1 MHDFWKA
8 MSFSLVTF
16 GLFCIPSAAKAE
28 PEGDVANTATV
39 AAAPGVMQPET
50 ILVEVFVNKKSIGTH
65 ICYILGEE
73 YWVPFSLF
81 EQEARIEG
89 LGKPEGDG
97 ALAFET
103 TLGKLTW
110 NPSKLRKIEQTECI
124 SFSDLEKSFY
134 VRGRF
139 VQSIFGI
146 ALDVPWVPGKAT
158 GKKREIPEIVPDI
171 EAPSSSISFLRL
183 EPDIT
188 YDFGGEHTKNLLI
201 ETGGRLL
208 GGVWDITWTGDPEER
223 YPARNYHWTTY
234 NNHSAL
240 RIGTGSSDLF
250 SLVGNVDFTG
260 IQYGWNNHSIL
271 NQLDFERYSDSD
283 VFLSFDRSQNR
294 TIEGN
299 APPASIA
306 ELRLDGVVVARQ
318 RINLNGRYV
327 FRNVRMTSDLRKT
340 QVFIYER
347 SLQEKPLAVIDH
359 TMSITNRA
367 LPAHEILVRAGG
379 GVDYNPLD
387 NDGDQPTS
395 WTGFG
400 HVLYGVSN
408 RVTLESGI
416 QYNPETRE
424 EDLVTGA
431 VLSVG
436 GNWALALYGA
446 RSNQR
451 YGSDIRLEGNGE
463 YWNLSYLARFN
474 QEGFARDN
482 LEDLRSHN
490 VRFSTDIFHPFDLL
504 LYGKY
509 LREGNE
515 APDEY
520 LLPGLYW
527 YVFPQ
532 LMLSALPNDDERYR
546 YEANI
551 RFASQS
557 DLTVTYENE
566 VASAD
571 LGVDFGRSL
580 SSRALYSRA
589 FATGSD
595 VASLYF
601 DWYPGANRYDLVRAG
616 VSQSGDQ
623 RGFSI
628 AWNKFFNTGLQLSL
642 QYSYNM
648 NNALQLDTED
658 NFSNLAPPD
667 AREYFTLALT
677 WDIGRSGSR
686 FYPINRTAISHTR
699 GGLAGSLKI
708 MNETNLGSSDI
719 DNVSI
724 LLNNRKLGQ
733 RQVDGSFFVGNLK
746 PGVYAVDV
754 DTENLPLELN
764 VKKKTTYAEVLNGSI
779 TQVDIPV
786 YAEYSVAGRITASDG
801 KGVENLP
808 VEVMNEKGETLS
820 STLTNVFGYYRTESL
835 QPGEYRISVSG
846 EERAV
851 SVKNDYLY
859 GVDFTVER
867 SMSPATSVEAE
878 ETAFTTDER
887 SGGFEKEQ
895 GKTETIDAPEAEK
908 LSGQTPPSS
917 DTTKKP
923 AGNEPTAGDRE
934 KDTSELPD

>member
-1 MHDFWKA
+1 MHDFRKA

-28 PEGDVANTATV
+28 PEQTVRDTAAAV
-39 AAAPGVMQPET
+39 AAVQPAKQPET
-50 ILVEVFVNKKSIGTH
+50 LLVEVFVNKKSVGTH
-65 ICYILGEE
+65 ICYAIGEE

-97 ALAFET
+97 SLTYET
-103 TLGKLTW
+103 TLGTLSW
-110 NPSKLRKIEQTECI
+110 NPSKLRMIEQTECI
-124 SFSDLEKSFY
+124 SFPDLENSFY

-146 ALDVPWVPGKAT
+146 ALDIPWVPGRAT
-158 GKKREIPEIVPDI
+158 RKKRDTVPEIVPDV

-188 YDFGGEHTKNLLI
+188 YDFSGEHTKNMLI

-223 YPARNYHWTTY
+223 YPARSYHWTTY

-347 SLQEKPLAVIDH
+347 SLQEKPLAVMDH

-387 NDGDQPTS
+387 HDEYLPTS

-408 RVTLESGI
+408 RLTLESGI

-424 EDLVTGA
+424 EDIVTGA

-474 QEGFARDN
+474 QEGFGRDN
-482 LEDLRSHN
+482 LEDLRSHDF
-490 VRFSTDIFHPFDLL
+490 RFSTDIFHPFDILF
-504 LYGKY
+504 YGKY
-509 LREGNE
+509 LREGNDDPE
-515 APDEY
+515 EY
-520 LLPGLYW
+520 LMPGLYW
-527 YVFPQ
+527 YVFPP

-546 YEANI
+546 YEANL

-557 DLTVTYENE
+557 DLTVTYEDE
-566 VASAD
+566 IMSAD
-571 LGVDFGRSL
+571 LGVDFSRSL
-580 SSRALYSRA
+580 TGRALYSKA

-601 DWYPGANRYDLVRAG
+601 DWYPGANRYDLVRTG
-616 VSQSGDQ
+616 VSQAGDQ

-648 NNALQLDTED
+648 NNALQLDTEE
-658 NFSNLAPPD
+658 NFSNLVPPD
-667 AREYFTLALT
+667 AREYVTLTMT

-699 GGLAGSLKI
+699 GGLAGSLRI

-733 RQVDGSFFVGNLK
+733 RQVDGSFFVGNLR

-764 VKKKTTYAEVLNGSI
+764 VEKKTTYAQVLNGAI

-786 YAEYSVAGRITASDG
+786 YAQYSVAGRITGSDG
-801 KGVENLP
+801 KGIENLP
-808 VEVMNEKGETLS
+808 VEVMNEQGKRVS
-820 STLTNVFGYYRTESL
+820 FSLTNMFGYYRTDGL
-835 QPGEYRISVSG
+835 QPGDYSISVPG
-846 EERAV
+846 EERRIT
-851 SVKNDYLY
+851 VKNDYVY
-859 GVDFTVER
+859 GVDFRVAR
-867 SMSPATSVEAE
+867 STAAPDTAAKDE
-878 ETAFTTDER
+878 ETPSSTDER
-887 SGGFEKEQ
+887 SGE
-895 GKTETIDAPEAEK
+895 TENAPEA
-908 LSGQTPPSS
+908 GIPAGRTAPPSG
-917 DTTKKP
+917 TEQKP
-923 AGNEPTAGDRE
+923 AGNEPPTNSGAE
-934 KDTSELPD
+934 DTSDLPDWLIQ